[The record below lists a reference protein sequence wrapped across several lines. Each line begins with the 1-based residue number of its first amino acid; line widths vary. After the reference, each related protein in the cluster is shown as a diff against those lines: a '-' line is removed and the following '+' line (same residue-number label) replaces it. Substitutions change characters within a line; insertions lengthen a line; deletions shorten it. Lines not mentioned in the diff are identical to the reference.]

1 MLTVFIWGC
10 AGFRVHVALRF
21 PLCPR
26 SSECSFPFPFS
37 GTSASFRLRP
47 LSDRSESPAK
57 SPFPSIPCF
66 VSLPHANLCSD
77 ENRPR
82 HCFLSFLHS
91 SSSLPLSPRSSPSL
105 TRSLRSVKFEPKRA
119 CLAYRR
125 ADVSP
130 PLAVL
135 VRPPSKRSNAF
146 RLLFFSFFFSF
157 SVSFPWWSAQM
168 LEILLL
174 YFSLSDP
181 SFLSYRIGCLA
192 CYGILHSTL
201 RLQSRLGTIPHD
213 RPFKMDPSLGRF
225 HL

>member
-47 LSDRSESPAK
+47 LSDRSEFPAK

-146 RLLFFSFFFSF
+146 RLLFFFFLFFLGVLSLVVCSNARNF
-157 SVSFPWWSAQM
+157 
-168 LEILLL
+168 LL

-213 RPFKMDPSLGRF
+213 RPFKMDPPLGRF